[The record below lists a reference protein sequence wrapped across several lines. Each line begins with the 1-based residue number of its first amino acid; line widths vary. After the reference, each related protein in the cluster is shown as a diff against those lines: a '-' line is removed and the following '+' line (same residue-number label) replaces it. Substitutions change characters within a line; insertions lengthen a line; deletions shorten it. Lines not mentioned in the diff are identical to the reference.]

1 MKRKAKR
8 LWSLLLSMLMVLTML
23 PVTDVK
29 AEETTDTAGDF
40 VVATNFREKWD
51 DDGNM
56 TGIVI
61 DPVEGEAKLYY
72 KQEEGAWLGDNS
84 AYFGWADG
92 KGNIQALSYNALKDQ
107 ISVSYAAKRSYDEN
121 DKETTTFEPIQEPT
135 AYYTLEQAV
144 WTKWDEKTKED
155 VETPIENVT
164 RIHFYKVGC
173 YQLTYNGSSVI
184 YEVTYPT
191 VGLYKDAAVS
201 EEGIILGD
209 VTYLSEDTKLVLYAM
224 ISPTEDADR
233 TTEFQINDST
243 DEKVT
248 YEKIEG
254 TQNYKI
260 TVDVSQIEEDRY
272 DLEISGTVTELENGS
287 VSNTYSQYMNI
298 NLCKQMRG
306 LVAIWP
312 EWENDQPN
320 FPKAPDY
327 QKTIQDV
334 VQGFQQDFYLAWI
347 DENGAMSLLTDSKYL
362 SSEGGTI
369 TVSKAVDEKG
379 AALDEGLFTLTFR
392 QIGNAALTYQGSSVQ
407 FVVDE
412 SRIMFYQEEDY
423 SKELP
428 CDESGNYSWKNED
441 YENGEAPSTIWLR
454 IHANEGEKITAV
466 DLGSLDE
473 IEGLKVEQIGE
484 PEEYTY
490 KITRDNVEIH
500 AWSNIC
506 VSYEKNGDEERQ
518 QEVGIAI
525 DFGYQVDH
533 HGTYQRPQYE
543 YGDEGS
549 NYSALYVTEEEY
561 YHGIDWKGYETQ
573 EEANEHPIYW
583 FNADTIQELLNVM
596 NGSNGPT
603 VTFKST
609 TRTDDKTLEFSV
621 EDINTRYV
629 MIQPSVTDYTELEDE
644 YIYSSGNIEHIRL
657 ADTGNAAQANFED
670 AVNGKTRYDA
680 VIGRNNYILLN
691 DEADTWKPNNVYQLT
706 ESMASYLNSVK
717 LDGAVAVAKD
727 DYVALVPFGTDDGTA
742 IPKDAYIYKVKE
754 VAEAE
759 WSEEKPYRFSYE
771 YPLVAGTKVMQMA
784 DTSEGSA
791 ETDIKVGQ
799 FTEAFK
805 TCFKVPNEMIIKGFS
820 CLHINADC
828 DYNMAGWFKNK
839 IYFALGTNTEY
850 TLTISDGDGVEYQF
864 SYDILA
870 SGAELPEYINTMIAE
885 KSYKSCQNP
894 IVLTEQK
901 VEVSDS
907 GSYTVDGLANGEN
920 VVSVSKD
927 SVPDISG
934 QEEVTMSEEQMKV
947 LEDTNAKIDTSIVA
961 NTIDPKNTAASETT
975 KNDINAIYKLLQEKA
990 GKGEKLNLSNMIDF
1004 TVSAIVKDANGKTVG
1019 FDKNK
1024 NDVDANGAVRIRNLY
1039 NPMEVTLKLPKTLLA
1054 KLKNTDTVKL
1064 ICMHDGTPYEIEAV
1078 YENGAVTFEAD
1089 KFSTYAIVTTAD
1101 LGTEEEK
1108 PTPSPSP
1115 SPLPSPSPSPT
1126 PTPTPTPTPS
1136 QQPAKEPEAGTIVQD
1151 DKKAGTYQVTS
1162 TEKKEVTYMGAVNKK
1177 AKNVTIP
1184 ATIKMDG
1191 VTYKVTKIAEK
1202 AFKGNK
1208 KVQKI
1213 VIGKNVKQIGAD
1225 AFRNCKNLKKIVIQ
1239 TTKLNDKNV
1248 HKKAFRGVTKKTV
1261 ITVPSKKWKAYKTLL
1276 KKKSLPKSVTV
1287 KKG

>member
-23 PVTDVK
+23 PVTDIK

-40 VVATNFREKWD
+40 VVATNFWEKWD

-61 DPVEGEAKLYY
+61 DPVGGAAELYY
-72 KQEEGAWLGDNS
+72 KQEEGACLGDSS
-84 AYFGWADG
+84 ACFGWADG
-92 KGNIQALSYNALKDQ
+92 KGNIQALSYDALKDQ
-107 ISVSYAAKRSYDEN
+107 ISVSYAAQRSYDVSEN
-121 DKETTTFEPIQEPT
+121 ETTAFEPIQEPA

-144 WTKWDEKTKED
+144 WTKWDEETEEN

-191 VGLYKDAAVS
+191 VGLYTSEAVS
-201 EEGIILGD
+201 EEGIILGEAQ
-209 VTYLSEDTKLVLYAM
+209 YSSEDTELVLYAM
-224 ISPTEDADR
+224 TSSTEDADR
-233 TTEFQINDST
+233 TIEFQINAST

-260 TVDVSQIEEDRY
+260 TVDVSQIEEDQY
-272 DLEISGTVTELENGS
+272 NLVIEGMVTEQNGS
-287 VSNTYSQYMNI
+287 ESSSYQYGMYVT
-298 NLCKQMRG
+298 LRKLMRG

-327 QKTIQDV
+327 QKTVQDV
-334 VQGFQQDFYLAWI
+334 VQGFQQDLYFAWI
-347 DENGAMSLLTDSKYL
+347 DENGVMSLITDSKDL
-362 SSEGGTI
+362 SSEGGAI
-369 TVSKAVDEKG
+369 SVSDAVDEKG

-392 QIGNAALTYQGSSVQ
+392 QLGNVALTYQGSSVQ

-412 SRIMFYQEEDY
+412 SRIIFYQKEDY
-423 SKELP
+423 GEELP
-428 CDESGNYSWKNED
+428 CDDRGNYSWRNED

-454 IHANEGEKITAV
+454 IHANDDEKITDV

-473 IEGLKVEQIGE
+473 IEGLTVEQIGE

-506 VSYEKNGDEERQ
+506 VSYEKNDEERQ
-518 QEVGIAI
+518 QDVGISI
-525 DFGYQVDH
+525 SFDYQVDH
-533 HGTYQRPQYE
+533 HGEYQRPQYE
-543 YGDEGS
+543 YGEEGS

-561 YHGIDWKGYETQ
+561 YHGIDWEGYETQ
-573 EEANEHPIYW
+573 EEANAHPIYW

-603 VTFKST
+603 VTFKWT
-609 TRTDDKTLEFSV
+609 TRKDDNTLEFSV
-621 EDINTRYV
+621 DDINTRYV

-657 ADTGNAAQANFED
+657 ADTGNAAQANPED
-670 AVNGKTRYDA
+670 AINGETRYDA
-680 VIGRNNYILLN
+680 VIGGNNYILLN
-691 DEADTWKPNNVYQLT
+691 DEEDTWKPSNVYQLT
-706 ESMASYLNSVK
+706 ESMASYLNDVK
-717 LDGAVAVAKD
+717 LDTAESVAKD
-727 DYVALVPFGTDDGTA
+727 DYVALVPFGTDEGTA

-754 VAEAE
+754 VDEAE

-771 YPLVAGTKVMQMA
+771 YPLVAGTKVMQIA

-799 FTEAFK
+799 FTDEFK
-805 TCFKVPNEMIIKGFS
+805 NCFKVPNEMIIKGFS

-870 SGAELPEYINTMIAE
+870 RGAELPEYINTMIAE
-885 KSYKSCQNP
+885 KSYTSCQNP
-894 IVLTEQK
+894 IVLTEQR

-947 LEDTNAKIDTSIVA
+947 LEDTKAKIDTSIVA
-961 NTIDPKNTAASETT
+961 NTIDPKDTAASETT

-1039 NPMEVTLKLPKTLLA
+1039 NPMEVTLKLPKALLA

-1078 YENGAVTFEAD
+1078 YENGAITFEAD

-1115 SPLPSPSPSPT
+1115 SPSPSPAPSPS
-1126 PTPTPTPTPS
+1126 PTPTPTPS

-1162 TEKKEVTYMGAVNKK
+1162 AEKKEVTYMGAVNKK

-1184 ATIKMDG
+1184 ATIKIDG

-1261 ITVPSKKWKAYKTLL
+1261 ITVPSKKLKAYRTLL
-1276 KKKSLPKSVTV
+1276 RKKSLAKSVTV
-1287 KKG
+1287 KKA